1 MRRLVTADGA
11 CSEPPA
17 TTVAERIAA
26 GQLGFWLDIE
36 KPDRDDYNLLL
47 NDFHFHPLSVE
58 DVQAMNQRP
67 FLQEFP
73 DSKFVIMFAVGL
85 NGDRVTLREQD
96 LYLGKDVLVSVH
108 EEPAPEL
115 ERLRERIRGD
125 PELTRGDIHFIR
137 YLVINELVEDAFAP
151 LEELDEKIDDLID
164 GVIRGATPAALSRI
178 TTLKHEVS
186 RLRRVLS
193 AQREVFQSLLTHA
206 FDHESSELSFY
217 YRDVYSHLVRQ
228 YEEVDSL
235 RDLLTGAMDVYLS
248 TTSNRLNV
256 TMRQLTVVASVFM
269 PLSFLT
275 GFFGMNFAVLVGHI
289 QSSQSL
295 AIGITLM
302 VLSVAVQLLLFRRM
316 GWI

>member
-1 MRRLVTADGA
+1 MLRLVTADGA
-11 CSEPPA
+11 CSDPPA
-17 TTVAERIAA
+17 ATIAERIAA
-26 GQLGFWLDIE
+26 GRLGFWLDIE
-36 KPDRDDYNLLL
+36 KPDRDDYDLLL
-47 NDFHFHPLSVE
+47 NHFHFHPLSVE

-73 DSKFVIMFAVGL
+73 DHQFVILFAVGL
-85 NGDRVTLREQD
+85 DGDRVTLREQD

-108 EEPAPEL
+108 DAPAPEL

-125 PELTRGDIHFIR
+125 PELTRGDIRFIR

-151 LEELDEKIDDLID
+151 LEELDDKIDDLID

-206 FDHESSELSFY
+206 LDHESSELSFY

-248 TTSNRLNV
+248 VTSNRLNV

-275 GFFGMNFAVLVGHI
+275 GFFGMNFAVLVGRI
-289 QSSQSL
+289 QSGQSL
-295 AIGITLM
+295 AVGLM
-302 VLSVAVQLLLFRRM
+302 LMLLSVAVQLLLFRRL